1 VLAYIHPQLSWEQR
15 TAEKFVRS
23 KKLLEKEQWSGLYES
38 SRSFIYFA
46 LWMLDHREKAQNQ
59 VMKRLKVRRST
70 IEDVNSARKIL
81 EMLDKLPE
89 KPPPSQVY
97 RKMKFYPERVL
108 FTALAVAG
116 QDSNSGRIILGYQL
130 EWRHVRTFINGDDL
144 LEMGM
149 EPGPEIGRIL
159 DQVLDAR
166 LDGVVSDESEEM
178 ALLKELI
185 NSQPAKIDR

>member
-1 VLAYIHPQLSWEQR
+1 
-15 TAEKFVRS
+15 
-23 KKLLEKEQWSGLYES
+23 
-38 SRSFIYFA
+38 
-46 LWMLDHREKAQNQ
+46 MLDNREKAQNQ

-70 IEDVNSARKIL
+70 KEDVNSVRKIL

-89 KPPPSQVY
+89 NPAPSQVY
-97 RKMKFYPERVL
+97 RKLKFFPERVF
-108 FTALAVAG
+108 FTALGVAG
-116 QDSNSGRIILGYQL
+116 QDSNSGRVIIGYQR

-159 DQVLDAR
+159 NQLLDAR

-185 NSQPAKIDR
+185 NSQPAEIDG